1 MGSLKIQSRTSCYV
15 ILCRIFGWSYSTQM
29 TILGNIECE
38 ICNAADFDIEE
49 VGFEWEFGGQC
60 SEHYIWVCKECNNW
74 DTIKEFMNDL

>member
-1 MGSLKIQSRTSCYV
+1 
-15 ILCRIFGWSYSTQM
+15 M

-38 ICNAADFDIEE
+38 ICTAADFDIEE